1 MDYAWRS
8 WRFDL
13 PAGLSDET
21 VLTFL
26 SRKGAAV
33 DLNLTLTRERLSGK
47 LEPYLVDA
55 IEQMK
60 KQLSGYKLV
69 DKSARKIAG
78 KDGFV
83 LEHSTTAKDGSS
95 LCLMQAYV
103 AEGEELVIITGT
115 AASTERARLHKSFEG
130 VVASPKRVTTGP

>member
-13 PAGLSDET
+13 PAGLADET

-33 DLNLTLTRERLSGK
+33 DLNVTFTRERLTGK
-47 LEPYLVDA
+47 LEPYIVDA
-55 IEQMK
+55 VEQMK

-83 LEHSTTAKDGSS
+83 LEHSATAKDGAS
-95 LCLMQAYV
+95 LSMMQAYV
-103 AEGEELVIITGT
+103 AEGEELLIVTGT
-115 AASTERARLHKSFEG
+115 AAGGERARLHKTFDG
-130 VVASPKRVTTGP
+130 VVASLKRA